1 MTECIRKGQFD
12 PEEKHKCFV
21 KGCKSYCYPAKA
33 LTCSVCNFKFCE
45 AGHCACNLSKEAQ
58 YAVKI
63 LYETY
68 CEYCQEV
75 VS

>member
-1 MTECIRKGQFD
+1 MTECIRKGKFD

-21 KGCKSYCYPAKA
+21 EDCISHVVPATA
-33 LTCSVCNFKFCE
+33 ITCIDCNFKYCE
-45 AGHCACNLSKEAQ
+45 VGHCACSLSKEAQ

-75 VS
+75 VL